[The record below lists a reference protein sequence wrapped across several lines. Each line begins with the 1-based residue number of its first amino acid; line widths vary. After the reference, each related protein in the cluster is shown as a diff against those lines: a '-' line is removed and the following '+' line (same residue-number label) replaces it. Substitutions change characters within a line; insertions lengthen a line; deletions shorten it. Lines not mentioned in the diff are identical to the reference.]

1 MATLEGLTKKLDNP
15 TLESLGHLLVGGSS
29 GAIALTILYPLEQL
43 NTRSTVGKGS
53 TARILT
59 WSRIVNDF
67 RFFRIDN
74 IFDLYRG
81 LQFGKGD
88 WKRRHTGEMPLP
100 IALFRG
106 SLAGMCTQIFTLPLG
121 TIQKVLQTTGKEDP
135 NHSNAS
141 MMEMSMLLT
150 INPAI
155 NMYIHEWIRIGYMT
169 SASGIYGIPHEGY

>member
-81 LQFGKGD
+81 LQFGIFEKFMFDGIYFLFYNILKDD

-135 NHSNAS
+135 N
-141 MMEMSMLLT
+141 
-150 INPAI
+150 
-155 NMYIHEWIRIGYMT
+155 
-169 SASGIYGIPHEGY
+169 